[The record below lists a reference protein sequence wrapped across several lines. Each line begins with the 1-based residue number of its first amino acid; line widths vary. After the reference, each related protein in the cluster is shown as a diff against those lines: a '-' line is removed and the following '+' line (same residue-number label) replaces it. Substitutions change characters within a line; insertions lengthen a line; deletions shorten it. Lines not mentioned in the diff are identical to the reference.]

1 MPQVME
7 RVLQA
12 EGTARTRASSQERG
26 DRPVWLQKTQRR
38 WKEVKQDRTG

>member
-12 EGTARTRASSQERG
+12 EGTARTRTSSQESG

-38 WKEVKQDRTG
+38 WQEVKQNRAG